1 MKKNRVIKN
10 GTSIAV
16 KNKEGVIELYP
27 VETVIAVALQHI
39 LGIDKMYNPMNMFA
53 DSENKDLF

>member
-39 LGIDKMYNPMNMFA
+39 LGIDKTI
-53 DSENKDLF
+53 SSIK